1 MKQIDETR
9 DIYELIDEITL
20 GFSDESDDDDYGDEN
35 DDGDDD
41 DYGDDEDQ
49 DEEWEESDEEDDER
63 Y

>member
-1 MKQIDETR
+1 MRQINETR

-20 GFSDESDDDDYGDEN
+20 GFSDENDDDDYGDEN
-35 DDGDDD
+35 DDDDE
-41 DYGDDEDQ
+41 YRDDEDQ